1 VTLNEAERLPLAEG
15 VNMVTIV
22 QVPPAA
28 TDEPQVLF
36 SVKSAGSGPVNPRP
50 EMFKAVPELFDKV
63 TVSGE
68 LATSTGWFPKLTL
81 LVEKLTPVLPFPPA
95 LPLPLP
101 LEFVPVPDMGTD
113 CGLLGA
119 LSVNETAAANEPAPL
134 GANWTLMVQLDPTAK
149 LPLHL
154 LVSRKQLG

>member
-1 VTLNEAERLPLAEG
+1 MSVTLNEAERLPLAEG

-63 TVSGE
+63 MLSGE
-68 LATSTGWFPKLTL
+68 LASSTGWFPKLML
-81 LVEKLTPVLPFPPA
+81 LGEKPTPGVELSP
-95 LPLPLP
+95 P
-101 LEFVPVPDMGTD
+101 LEFVPVPDIGTD

-119 LSVNETAAANEPAPL
+119 LSVSETAAANEPAPL
-134 GANWTLMVQLDPTAK
+134 GANWTLMVQRDPTAK
-149 LPLHL
+149 LLPQL
-154 LVSRKQLG
+154 LFSLKQLG